1 MGENLYYLVV
11 EGKPTGPFTT
21 DELKSKP
28 VKPDSFL
35 KTAEMDDYKE
45 AHEIEELRS
54 ALGFAKE
61 FTAPQYYAGFDLR
74 LLATA
79 IDWFIVF
86 GIFAFFELLVAL
98 YIDDQTVT
106 QQNIASGLLLLPFLK
121 LFYNI
126 YMENYQQATIGKKLL
141 SIKVVNMQG
150 LNPSLKQNINRNISK
165 IISTLPLFA
174 GYFYLFLNKQQQTL
188 HDKLANTLVVKDRLI

>member
-11 EGKPTGPFTT
+11 DGRPTGPFTT
-21 DELKSKP
+21 DELKSKSI
-28 VKPDSFL
+28 KPDSFL

-45 AHEIEELRS
+45 AHEIETLRN

-98 YIDDQTVT
+98 YMADQTAT

-141 SIKVVNMQG
+141 AIKVVNMQG
-150 LNPSLKQNINRNISK
+150 LTPSLKQNINRNISK
-165 IISTLPLFA
+165 IISVLPLFA

-188 HDKLANTLVVKDRLI
+188 HDKVANTLVVKDRLI

>member
-1 MGENLYYLVV
+1 MSENLYYLVV
-11 EGKPTGPFTT
+11 NGKPTGPFTIE
-21 DELKSKP
+21 ELQSKA

-35 KTAEMDDYKE
+35 KTAGMDDYKE
-45 AHEIEELRS
+45 AHEIEELRIV
-54 ALGFAKE
+54 LGFTQI

-86 GIFAFFELLVAL
+86 GIFAFFELIIAIFVAN
-98 YIDDQTVT
+98 QNAT

-141 SIKVVNMQG
+141 SIKVTNMHG
-150 LNPSLKQNINRNISK
+150 LAPSLKENITRNLSK
-165 IISTLPLFA
+165 IISTIPVFA

-188 HDKLANTLVVKDRLI
+188 HDKLADTLVVKDRLL